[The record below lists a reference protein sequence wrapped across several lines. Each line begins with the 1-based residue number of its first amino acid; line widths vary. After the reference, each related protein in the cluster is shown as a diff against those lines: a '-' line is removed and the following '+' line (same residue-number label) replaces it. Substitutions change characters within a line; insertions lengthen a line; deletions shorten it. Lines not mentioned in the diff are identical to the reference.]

1 MRENK
6 LYYPHSQSFCT
17 LDIQTDIYVISFDEE
32 EKLKIQRFKPKN
44 GCSAIGNFLKYE
56 VLEFGN
62 PQQITKVFMKRKFL
76 IWC

>member
-1 MRENK
+1 MREIK

-17 LDIQTDIYVISFDEE
+17 LDIQTDICDKFWWR
-32 EKLKIQRFKPKN
+32 EKLKIQRFKSKN